1 MRPRKH
7 KLALSLDTLRDHMS
21 PGRSYTAAILACVFD
36 GSPAAIAQ
44 MLETLTA
51 SGEVRSMIAYRET
64 RPERRRYWIAPPKR
78 MTHAERTELRGY
90 DLMRFPRL
98 AMEARKA

>member
-1 MRPRKH
+1 MRPRKNR
-7 KLALSLDTLRDHMS
+7 LVLTLDTLRDHMS

-36 GSPAAIAQ
+36 GSPDAIVQ
-44 MLETLTA
+44 MLETLCA
-51 SGEVRSMIAYRET
+51 AGEVRSMIAYRET

-78 MTHAERTELRGY
+78 MTYADRSELRSY

-98 AMEARKA
+98 AMASRR

>member
-1 MRPRKH
+1 MRPRKV

-21 PGRSYTAAILACVFD
+21 PGRSYTAAILACIFD
-36 GSPAAIAQ
+36 GSPDSISQ

-51 SGEVRSMIAYRET
+51 AGEVRSMIAYRET

-78 MTHAERTELRGY
+78 MTYADRSELRSY

-98 AMEARKA
+98 AMTARR

>member
-7 KLALSLDTLRDHMS
+7 RLVLSLDNLRAHLA

-36 GSPAAIAQ
+36 GSPADIGE
-44 MLETLTA
+44 LLGTLHA
-51 SGEVRSMIAYRET
+51 SGELNSMLAYRET

-78 MTHAERTELRGY
+78 MTHAERTELLRY
-90 DLMRFPRL
+90 DLLRFPRL
-98 AMEARKA
+98 AMETRR

>member
-1 MRPRKH
+1 MRPRKV
-7 KLALSLDTLRDHMS
+7 KLILSLDTLRDHMS

-36 GSPAAIAQ
+36 GSPDAISQ
-44 MLETLTA
+44 MLETLRA
-51 SGEVRSMIAYRET
+51 AGDLRSMIAYRET

-78 MTHAERTELRGY
+78 MTHAERTELRSY

-98 AMEARKA
+98 AMTARR